1 MIIQLLALFSIITC
15 AAPVPPEGMVYVSP
29 GTFMM
34 GEEGDRDDA
43 IPVHKA
49 EIKGFFLDKC
59 EVTVTQ
65 FGEFVKATGY
75 VTDAESAGS
84 SRAFDKDKKV
94 VPIAGATWIHPYGDD
109 RVPDPQS
116 PVTQVSWND
125 AVVYCSWAGKRLPT
139 EAEWEYAARSN
150 DGRFYPWGSQW
161 DEKRCSNT
169 FNSGMAVAKVGSFPG
184 GTGPFGTMDQAGN
197 VWEWCQD
204 YYQRDYYAVSPVK
217 NPLCD
222 TPSGARILRGG
233 SFTSHPVHCK
243 STYRYY
249 SAPEKGYI
257 MVGFRCAKDIEK

>member
-1 MIIQLLALFSIITC
+1 MVIHLIAVISTLVS
-15 AAPVPPEGMVYVSP
+15 AAPNPPEGMVYVHP

-34 GEEGDRDDA
+34 GEESDRDDA
-43 IPVHKA
+43 VPVHKV
-49 EIKGFFLDKC
+49 EIKGFFIDKC
-59 EVTVTQ
+59 EVTVAQ

-75 VTDAESAGS
+75 VTDAESAGY
-84 SRAFDKDKKV
+84 SRAFDKDNKV
-94 VPIAGATWIHPYGDD
+94 SLVAGATWIHPYGDE
-109 RVPDPQS
+109 RIPDPES
-116 PVTQVSWND
+116 PVTQVSWHD

-139 EAEWEYAARSN
+139 EAEWEYAARNS
-150 DGRFYPWGSQW
+150 DGRLYPWGNQW

-169 FNSGMAVAKVGSFPG
+169 FDSGMAVAKVGSFPG
-184 GTGPFGTMDQAGN
+184 GEGPFGTLDQAGN

-222 TPSGARILRGG
+222 TPSGNRVLRGG

-257 MVGFRCAKDIEK
+257 MVGFRCAKDVGK